1 MISARETL
9 RAGGF
14 GERVQPNYGY
24 YRQPNGWITMSV
36 VTQLEELQYRREG
49 WTPLSQYG
57 RFEMSSVYEANHPF
71 EALFMQG
78 GAVEMCLEQIVELG
92 YHLNPPIM
100 PSCGRVLHQ
109 YHRAHDETCFI
120 GAQPV
125 HFPQLEGLELVPYP
139 CHFCDR
145 VLPTEKAQGQHE
157 TVAHKKEKGDTRLA
171 QTLAEALI
179 KGTAGS
185 AQSGA
190 EMLPTPSPFMCG
202 FCGANYETPEE
213 LIGHMDAEHLVQEYD
228 GEQEGES

>member
-109 YHRAHDETCFI
+109 YHRAHDET
-120 GAQPV
+120 
-125 HFPQLEGLELVPYP
+125 
-139 CHFCDR
+139 
-145 VLPTEKAQGQHE
+145 
-157 TVAHKKEKGDTRLA
+157 
-171 QTLAEALI
+171 
-179 KGTAGS
+179 
-185 AQSGA
+185 
-190 EMLPTPSPFMCG
+190 
-202 FCGANYETPEE
+202 
-213 LIGHMDAEHLVQEYD
+213 
-228 GEQEGES
+228 